1 MSWIMLAGLSA
12 LFESFKDVASKRSL
26 PLIDVYLISWA
37 LSALIT
43 TQRKGLQ
50 YRASCWRIAMLLK
63 STTRHIHIFTAEV
76 EDNQLVPSETVL
88 TLDVDPDN
96 ELEWSEDALQRV
108 YEKFD
113 ELVEASS
120 GEDLTDYNLR
130 RIGSDLEHFVRSLLQ
145 KGIIGY
151 NLNSRVSNY
160 SMGLPQV
167 AQPK

>member
-1 MSWIMLAGLSA
+1 
-12 LFESFKDVASKRSL
+12 
-26 PLIDVYLISWA
+26 
-37 LSALIT
+37 
-43 TQRKGLQ
+43 
-50 YRASCWRIAMLLK
+50 MLLK

-108 YEKFD
+108 YQKFD

-145 KGIIGY
+145 KGVVGY
-151 NLNSRVSNY
+151 NLNGRVSNY

-167 AQPK
+167 VQPK